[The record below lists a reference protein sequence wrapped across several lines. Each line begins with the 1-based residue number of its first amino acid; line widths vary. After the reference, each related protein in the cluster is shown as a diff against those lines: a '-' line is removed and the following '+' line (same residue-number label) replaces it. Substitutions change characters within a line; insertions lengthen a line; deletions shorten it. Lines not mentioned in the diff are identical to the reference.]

1 MSTLFRAAVMI
12 MMLAPHFAARAQAE
26 PTYYGMAYRMPYDG
40 YYRDY
45 RAYRP
50 MLVPA
55 PVYDPPVIV
64 LVPMRPAS
72 CGRYRYWDGE
82 RCADARFEPPYL
94 GPRW

>member
-1 MSTLFRAAVMI
+1 MIAVFRIAALITLSMQ
-12 MMLAPHFAARAQAE
+12 FAARAEAE
-26 PTYYGMAYRMPYDG
+26 PGYYGMAYRVPHDG

-50 MLVPA
+50 MLAPA
-55 PVYDPPVIV
+55 PVYDPPVIL
-64 LVPMRPAS
+64 LVPVRPAS
-72 CGRYRYWDGE
+72 CGLYRYWDGE